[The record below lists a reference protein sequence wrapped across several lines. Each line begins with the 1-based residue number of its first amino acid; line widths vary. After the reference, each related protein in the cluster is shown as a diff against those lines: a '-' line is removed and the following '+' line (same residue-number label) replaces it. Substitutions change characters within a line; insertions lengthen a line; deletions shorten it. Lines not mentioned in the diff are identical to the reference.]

1 MFQRPF
7 ATRFTCSTF
16 LKCSHQVVIMK
27 GSISWHYPKKSIH
40 VQPLLMTE
48 VEKILSSATACTP
61 IFSIVL
67 SGFQQWRHM
76 HFLFHQLA
84 HGNKFVPAC
93 SCSLKT
99 SSSCS
104 SRSKSD
110 VSFLALLP
118 PLGPPPFV
126 HLNFVVHLLLLLQ
139 YTRKGQV
146 VHHETK
152 RSCSQNPNSSFTM
165 AHSIQSSCFTASHWT
180 IWGTETILQGHNEQT
195 THKTCL
201 KKAK

>member
-1 MFQRPF
+1 MFP
-7 ATRFTCSTF
+7 SS
-16 LKCSHQVVIMK
+16 SHYEGIHLMTLSQ
-27 GSISWHYPKKSIH
+27 KSIH

-61 IFSIVL
+61 IFSIAL
-67 SGFQQWRHM
+67 TGFQQWRHM
-76 HFLFHQLA
+76 HLLFHQLA

-118 PLGPPPFV
+118 PLGPPPFA
-126 HLNFVVHLLLLLQ
+126 HLDFVVHLLLLLKD
-139 YTRKGQV
+139 TTKGWV
-146 VHHETK
+146 IHPRTE
-152 RSCSQNPNSSFTM
+152 RSCFQNPNCSST
-165 AHSIQSSCFTASHWT
+165 S
-180 IWGTETILQGHNEQT
+180 L
-195 THKTCL
+195 KT
-201 KKAK
+201 K

>member
-93 SCSLKT
+93 SCSLKKHPAAAPVGQ
-99 SSSCS
+99 
-104 SRSKSD
+104 SRMSA
-110 VSFLALLP
+110 FLLCCL
-118 PLGPPPFV
+118 PLGLPRLFTWISLCISFSFCNIQEKDKWSTMKQRGLAPRTPTLHSPWPTAFSPAV
-126 HLNFVVHLLLLLQ
+126 SLQ
-139 YTRKGQV
+139 ATEQSEEQKPSYRG
-146 VHHETK
+146 
-152 RSCSQNPNSSFTM
+152 TM
-165 AHSIQSSCFTASHWT
+165 SRQLI
-180 IWGTETILQGHNEQT
+180 
-195 THKTCL
+195 KPV
-201 KKAK
+201 